1 MKKLR
6 NLLMKN
12 FQYLCIVSVIA
23 LGLMTIVGTGGGDGG
38 GDSPIQTCVDV
49 SGTWNTTELEDAT
62 GCGEGTYTNYN
73 EFTITQSGCNISVD
87 AGVYGTHS
95 GTVNGS
101 QITYTGSYPEEGGTT
116 TINVN
121 LTISGNSL
129 NGSATWTWSDGTY
142 SCSGSTQ
149 ITGTRSADDSDGKD
163 PTADITSPT
172 GGSSYTEGDTI
183 TFSGIGSDPE
193 DGTLIGSSLVWT
205 SSIDGQIG
213 TGTSFTKSSLSTGTH
228 TITLTATDS
237 DGANG
242 TDSVSITVN
251 PSGNECDGPVPCL
264 TTNWGNTYR
273 EFIESDQSPILILST
288 GTIFALAGVNDEG
301 HIFSLAGDIT
311 DCYNGVI
318 LLAGIDLNDFGG
330 IEDSEFFDASG
341 NAKICGSTLT
351 VTNLVIDGVSENNI
365 VATYVGTYTAFV
377 HIASEVPP
385 EILFETM
392 DKLREDW

>member
-12 FQYLCIVSVIA
+12 FHYLCIVSVIA
-23 LGLMTIVGTGGGDGG
+23 LGLMTIVGTGGGNGG
-38 GDSPIQTCVDV
+38 GDSPIPTCVDV

-62 GCGEGTYTNYN
+62 GCDEGTYTNYN

-149 ITGTRSADDSDGKD
+149 ITGTRSADIIDS
-163 PTADITSPT
+163 
-172 GGSSYTEGDTI
+172 
-183 TFSGIGSDPE
+183 
-193 DGTLIGSSLVWT
+193 
-205 SSIDGQIG
+205 
-213 TGTSFTKSSLSTGTH
+213 
-228 TITLTATDS
+228 
-237 DGANG
+237 
-242 TDSVSITVN
+242 
-251 PSGNECDGPVPCL
+251 CDGPVPCL

-273 EFIESDQSPILILST
+273 KFIEPDQSPILVIST
-288 GTIFALAGVNDEG
+288 GTIFAVAGVNDEG
-301 HIFSLAGDIT
+301 HLISLGGEVT

-318 LLAGIDLNDFGG
+318 SLAGIDLNDS
-330 IEDSEFFDASG
+330 EDLQDSEFFDASG

-365 VATYVGTYTAFV
+365 VATYVGTYTASV